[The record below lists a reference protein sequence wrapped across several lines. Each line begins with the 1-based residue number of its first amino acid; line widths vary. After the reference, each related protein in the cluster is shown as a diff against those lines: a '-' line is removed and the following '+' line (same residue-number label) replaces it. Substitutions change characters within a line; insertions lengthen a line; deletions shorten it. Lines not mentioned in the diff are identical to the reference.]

1 MRYHLNYPRFAAPPK
16 KLNSPQ
22 GKKRVSKSKN
32 REPKYLRSKLKKCQQ
47 LKSITPFLHIC
58 HSLKFSHQTGHGS
71 RLRKKDLNSNV
82 NDDWYQLLAG
92 PQKDILSKFEATKTI
107 LAVGAFQLEVLESV
121 KTLIYMIVI
130 LYCQEQGSFYH
141 NIRVPAVSAL
151 IVSHEDIQ
159 LVPFHNNYVQRFNVG
174 NIKMWMFT
182 GWTLNYWAA
191 PSVKSISTFTTFPHV
206 LYLWMM
212 TIVNC
217 PVHHMLSF
225 FVWSFRS
232 LLCWTIC
239 ILSEKPL
246 YMCTH

>member
-71 RLRKKDLNSNV
+71 WLRKKDLNSNV

-92 PQKDILSKFEATKTI
+92 PQIKILSKFEATKTI

-159 LVPFHNNYVQRFNVG
+159 LVPFHNNYVQRFNMLE
-174 NIKMWMFT
+174 ISKCEC
-182 GWTLNYWAA
+182 LQDEH
-191 PSVKSISTFTTFPHV
+191 SIIEQLQV
-206 LYLWMM
+206 
-212 TIVNC
+212 
-217 PVHHMLSF
+217 
-225 FVWSFRS
+225 
-232 LLCWTIC
+232 
-239 ILSEKPL
+239 
-246 YMCTH
+246 